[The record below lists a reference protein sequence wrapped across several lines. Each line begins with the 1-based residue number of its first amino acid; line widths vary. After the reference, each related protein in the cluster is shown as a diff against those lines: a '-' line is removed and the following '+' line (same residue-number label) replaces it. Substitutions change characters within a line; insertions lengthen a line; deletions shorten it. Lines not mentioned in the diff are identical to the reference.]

1 MALEETDLPQR
12 AKKFELKRSQ
22 KIRFSPSITSVDELL
37 HDVYVARSP
46 RPDEYHNRRDLVR
59 IFNLLARE
67 IYGSSD
73 GFPVVEVFGSFLM
86 DMFSSKSDLDLS
98 INFSNGADNFAR
110 EEKIA
115 ALRKFANFFYT
126 LQWKGHVFG
135 VHPIMGAKVPIVKV
149 VDRGTGIEC
158 DISVENKDGIA
169 KSQIVHIISAIDERF
184 QKLCF
189 LIKAW
194 ANVHDINSPIDR
206 TLSSLSLILLVALH
220 LQTREPPILPPFSV
234 LFKEGSDPE
243 NVGKAVQKFLYY
255 GQNNKEPVGELFI
268 TLLIK
273 LDSVRKLWAEGLC
286 ASTYEGSWITKK
298 WGSRSGNLSVEDF
311 TDRSQNVARAVGAE
325 QVKKIYKCIKS
336 SLDQMLG
343 FMNGQIQA
351 PKARDLIFGCDYVPN
366 EEVKHLVN
374 VNLKRSFPT
383 DDPAPSSPP
392 YTAPTKKIRCIAN
405 SDPIIGTTRAHHECS
420 NQVPPPHDLH
430 QHHHWPSVSVPEF
443 GHGSVHPSFV
453 PPQLFHGL
461 QNNPLFR
468 GAYNLN
474 PDSAPELVY
483 SSIHP
488 SFVPPQHFHGP
499 QQNPF
504 LFPGTCNLN
513 LVNRFLPDGGPGSAH
528 FGYKENL
535 PQGPFFNPYGFR

>member
-1 MALEETDLPQR
+1 MSFIQEYSEKSDVGVLGLGDTDLLVAFGYLLDVAMYNIGPAYRFWDMASEETDLPQR

-22 KIRFSPSITSVDELL
+22 KIRFSPSSITNVDELL

-46 RPDEYHNRRDLVR
+46 RPHEYHHRRDLVR

-67 IYGSSD
+67 ID
-73 GFPVVEVFGSFLM
+73 
-86 DMFSSKSDLDLS
+86 D
-98 INFSNGADNFAR
+98 NFSR
-110 EEKIA
+110 KEKIA
-115 ALRKFANFFYT
+115 ALRKFADFVYT
-126 LQWKGHVFG
+126 LQLKGHVFG
-135 VHPIMGAKVPIVKV
+135 VRPIMGAKVHIVKV

-194 ANVHDINSPIDR
+194 GNAHDINSPKDR

-220 LQTREPPILPPFSV
+220 LQTRKPPILPPFSV

-243 NVGKAVQKFLYY
+243 NVGKAVHKFLYY
-255 GQNNKEPVGELFI
+255 GQNNKESVGELFI

-286 ASTYEGSWITKK
+286 ASTYEGSWICKK

-336 SLDQMLG
+336 SLDQMLA
-343 FMNGQIQA
+343 FMYGQIQA
-351 PKARDLIFGCDYVPN
+351 PKVRDLMFGSDYVPN
-366 EEVKHLVN
+366 EEVSNLVN

-392 YTAPTKKIRCIAN
+392 PYTSPAKKIRCIAN
-405 SDPIIGTTRAHHECS
+405 SDPKIGTTQAHHECS
-420 NQVPPPHDLH
+420 NHLPPHHLH
-430 QHHHWPSVSVPEF
+430 QHHQWPPVSAPEL

-453 PPQLFHGL
+453 PPRHFHGL
-461 QNNPLFR
+461 QKNP
-468 GAYNLN
+468 
-474 PDSAPELVY
+474 
-483 SSIHP
+483 
-488 SFVPPQHFHGP
+488 
-499 QQNPF
+499 
-504 LFPGTCNLN
+504 
-513 LVNRFLPDGGPGSAH
+513 
-528 FGYKENL
+528 
-535 PQGPFFNPYGFR
+535 

>member
-22 KIRFSPSITSVDELL
+22 KIRFSPSSITSVDELL

-46 RPDEYHNRRDLVR
+46 RPDEYHHRRDLVR

-115 ALRKFANFFYT
+115 ALRKFVNLFYT

-189 LIKAW
+189 LIKSW
-194 ANVHDINSPIDR
+194 ANVHDINSPKDR

-243 NVGKAVQKFLYY
+243 NVGKAVHKFLYY
-255 GQNNKEPVGELFI
+255 GALFI

-336 SLDQMLG
+336 SLDQMLA
-343 FMNGQIQA
+343 FMHGQIQA
-351 PKARDLIFGCDYVPN
+351 PKVTDLIFGSDYVRN
-366 EEVKHLVN
+366 EEVNNLVN

-392 YTAPTKKIRCIAN
+392 YTAPTKKIRCTAN
-405 SDPIIGTTRAHHECS
+405 SDPIIGTTQAHHECS

-430 QHHHWPSVSVPEF
+430 QHHRWPPVSAPEL
-443 GHGSVHPSFV
+443 GHGSVHPYFV
-453 PPQLFHGL
+453 PPQHFHGL
-461 QNNPLFR
+461 QNNPFLFP

-474 PDSAPELVY
+474 PISAPELVY
-483 SSIHP
+483 GAVHP

-499 QQNPF
+499 RQNPF

-513 LVNRFLPDGGPGSAH
+513 PVNPFLPYGGPGSAH
-528 FGYKENL
+528 SVSKENL
-535 PQGPFFNPYGFR
+535 PQGPFFNPYGYR